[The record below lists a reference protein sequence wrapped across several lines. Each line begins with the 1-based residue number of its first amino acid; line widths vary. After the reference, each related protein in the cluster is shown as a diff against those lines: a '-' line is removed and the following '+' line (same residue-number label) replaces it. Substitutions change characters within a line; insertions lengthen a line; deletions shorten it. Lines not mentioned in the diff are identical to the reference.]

1 MERGLASEIQSAD
14 TRAGITQGLAQRDQ
28 SSQNMGIES
37 PDGDSQIPSIVSPQT
52 SLERE
57 TKGMQNMDS
66 QQAFRDRRK
75 GQLQMSPV
83 FRSAEPSVSDQRSCG
98 EGSFG
103 LNCWKYLL
111 LL

>member
-52 SLERE
+52 SLEQRW
-57 TKGMQNMDS
+57 KRMQNKTFE
-66 QQAFRDRRK
+66 AVLF
-75 GQLQMSPV
+75 
-83 FRSAEPSVSDQRSCG
+83 
-98 EGSFG
+98 FG
-103 LNCWKYLL
+103 L
-111 LL
+111 